1 MNKRAEKLTTYDPAA
16 ALVNDREIAFF
27 LSEALE
33 TGNAAYIAHALGVAT
48 HAPREWPMWLGKP
61 GFPTASRLSLM
72 SDPVGSCAKRRVSL
86 LGSNL
91 LILRK
96 KVVRPHHM
104 EVNVIQ

>member
-1 MNKRAEKLTTYDPAA
+1 MNKRAEKLMAYDPAA
-16 ALVNDREIAFF
+16 ALVNVEGIAAFVAD
-27 LSEALE
+27 ALE
-33 TGNAAYIAHALGVAT
+33 TGDAAYIAHALGVAT
-48 HAPREWPMWLGKP
+48 HAPREWPIWLGKP
-61 GFPTASRLSLM
+61 GFPTASRLLLM
-72 SDPVGSCAKRRVSL
+72 SEPIGSCAKRRVSL